1 MLPITRSQRV
11 LEYGLLSGDARYIFN
26 PSRQWQLCSLCTVA
40 LGIRLRLCHAV
51 IKIYTLLALSM
62 LFSPIALVG
71 LGMAWGNTAVLASGI
86 RAYIPPGIHE
96 GGSYVAA
103 APEHVLVVAPKHRP
117 YRCCLQLML
126 YISVNACHIT
136 RSS

>member
-11 LEYGLLSGDARYIFN
+11 LEYVLLSGDARYIFN

-40 LGIRLRLCHAV
+40 LFVCDSAMQSSRSTLC
-51 IKIYTLLALSM
+51 LLFPCCFL
-62 LFSPIALVG
+62 LLPLVG

>member
-1 MLPITRSQRV
+1 MFPLYSCI
-11 LEYGLLSGDARYIFN
+11 
-26 PSRQWQLCSLCTVA
+26 
-40 LGIRLRLCHAV
+40 IRLRLCHAV

-62 LFSPIALVG
+62 LFSPIALVA
-71 LGMAWGNTAVLASGI
+71 LGMAWGNIAVLASGI